1 MCNKNKVFAAGIV
14 SYNPDIK
21 RFKENIDSILSQVDK
36 LIIIEN
42 GSKDS
47 EEIIK
52 IIKSYDENR
61 IKLVVNSKNMGIAKA
76 LNQIMV
82 CAEKA
87 NYEWVITLDQDSVC
101 PENLVKEYSKYIE
114 EDNVA
119 IICPQIQDR
128 RRK

>member
-47 EEIIK
+47 EE
-52 IIKSYDENR
+52 
-61 IKLVVNSKNMGIAKA
+61 L
-76 LNQIMV
+76 
-82 CAEKA
+82 
-87 NYEWVITLDQDSVC
+87 
-101 PENLVKEYSKYIE
+101 
-114 EDNVA
+114 
-119 IICPQIQDR
+119 
-128 RRK
+128 

>member
-76 LNQIMV
+76 LNQI
-82 CAEKA
+82 CLL
-87 NYEWVITLDQDSVC
+87 YTSPSPRD
-101 PENLVKEYSKYIE
+101 
-114 EDNVA
+114 
-119 IICPQIQDR
+119 
-128 RRK
+128 